1 MCKLSFQNEG
11 AYALWT
17 IPRHAMP
24 FGHEPDRG
32 RFQVQGG
39 DHHLLFGKQIMQPL
53 VILLSFLFLSGCAS
67 FGKGIAEAVLDNQTK
82 NDTRL
87 CEVRGTPFT
96 GIEPYLSNSHGKMK
110 LLMVHGVGHH
120 IPGYSTQ
127 LMEKLAHEMGLTVQ
141 SRREKEI
148 HLSDPKDTSK
158 DLGILQVHRLL
169 NEAGDAELIF
179 YELTWSPITEPD
191 KKVLSYDNSGK
202 YSFRRAQVNDMMKRF
217 SNDTGPDPMIYL
229 GNKRE
234 DILTSFRQ
242 SFCWMI
248 SKDWDGLPQGR
259 KEVCNLLTDEVMK
272 HLANDKLA
280 VISHSLGSRITID
293 GMQGIAEHIGSIA
306 ASKQATSIESRFIRE
321 FRSKKIPLFMLS
333 NQLPLLQLGRA
344 LPEVTGQETAYCTP
358 RGGYYDQRTLSKTE
372 LIAFSD
378 PNDLLS
384 YAIPE
389 DFASTYLDSRLCIEV
404 TNVIINVADVMD
416 IFGIGKVANPLTA
429 HVGYD
434 SDDRVIALIAKG
446 IGNHHTAPLIQQ
458 RCTWTRLID

>member
-1 MCKLSFQNEG
+1 MDTNERACG
-11 AYALWT
+11 IAFRA
-17 IPRHAMP
+17 
-24 FGHEPDRG
+24 
-32 RFQVQGG
+32 
-39 DHHLLFGKQIMQPL
+39 
-53 VILLSFLFLSGCAS
+53 VILLSLLVLGGCAS
-67 FGKGIAEAVLDNQTK
+67 FGKGIAEAVMDNQAR

-87 CEVRGTPFT
+87 CEVRGAPFS
-96 GIEPYLSNSHGKMK
+96 GIEPYLSNGRGKMK
-110 LLMVHGVGHH
+110 VLMVHGVGHH
-120 IPGYSTQ
+120 IPGYSAQ
-127 LMEKLAHEMGLTVQ
+127 LMEKLAQEMGLTVQ
-141 SRREKEI
+141 SRRDKEI
-148 HLSDPKDTSK
+148 HLTDPTDTGK

-169 NEAGDAELIF
+169 NEDGDAEMLF

-202 YSFRRAQVNDMMKRF
+202 YSFRRAEINDMMKRF

-242 SFCWMI
+242 SFCWMV
-248 SKDWDGLPQGR
+248 SRDWEDLPRGR
-259 KEVCNLLTDEVMK
+259 RAVCDLLMDETVER
-272 HLANDKLA
+272 LANDRLA

-293 GMQGIAEHIGSIA
+293 AMQSIAGHIGTVA
-306 ASKQATSIESRFIRE
+306 ASKRARSIEFRFIE
-321 FRSKKIPLFMLS
+321 AFRAKKIPLFMLS
-333 NQLPLLQLGRA
+333 NQLPLLQLGRE
-344 LPEVTGQETAYCTP
+344 LPEVTGQEAAYCTP
-358 RGGYYDQRTLSKTE
+358 GGAHYSERTLTKTE

-389 DFASTYLDSRLCIEV
+389 NFASDYLDSRLCIEV

-446 IGNHHTAPLIQQ
+446 IGNAHTAPLIEQ